1 MKQLLLGCAL
11 LVAFAA
17 HADEAATCSASAGS
31 YRTGVVV
38 KGPKFSHGQFRKGV
52 ELSHTHLKMKSDQ
65 DGKVYDVA
73 IDNVFASGFEANQR
87 GVPASLSGIKV
98 NDRVEACGQLYTDG
112 GVGIHW
118 VHTNCGKKPTSSK
131 PDGWLKVISADG
143 QPGQN
148 IENNTQYCSVFN

>member
-17 HADEAATCSASAGS
+17 HADEAATCSASAGA

-38 KGPKFSHGQFRKGV
+38 MGPKFSHGQFRKGV

-73 IDNVFASGFEANQR
+73 IDNVFASGFEPNQR
-87 GVPASLSGIKV
+87 TVPTSLSAIKV

-118 VHTNCGKKPTSSK
+118 VHTNCGKKPTPNK

-148 IENNTQYCSVFN
+148 IESNTQYCSVFK